1 METTKNMIYSQLTM
15 FMRERERENK
25 KKAFTTSVV
34 TVVQLLSPVWL
45 FATLWTAAHHV
56 PLSYTFSQS
65 VFTLMFTESVVPSD
79 HLKHSCH
86 FSFCL
91 QCLPAWESFSMSWL
105 FASGGQSIGVS
116 ASAAVLQR
124 NIQGWLPL
132 GLFDL
137 LAVQGTLKS
146 LLQHHNSKA
155 SVLPHSDFFV
165 VQLSHQYMTT
175 GKTIVLTIQNLVSK
189 IMSLLFNMLSRFVVV
204 FLPWCNGLLI
214 SWLQKKDHIRNC

>member
-65 VFTLMFTESVVPSD
+65 LFTLMFTESVVPSD

-91 QCLPAWESFSMSWL
+91 QCLLAWESFSMSWL

-146 LLQHHNSKA
+146 LLQHHNLKA
-155 SVLPHSDFFV
+155 SILGCSAFFESLVCAEILHS
-165 VQLSHQYMTT
+165 
-175 GKTIVLTIQNLVSK
+175 LTIHLNYK
-189 IMSLLFNMLSRFVVV
+189 PMIGIIITPSLHMRKLKWKS
-204 FLPWCNGLLI
+204 I
-214 SWLQKKDHIRNC
+214 K